1 MPFASLKGYYD
12 LILAQEDGQEVK
24 RQVDPWV
31 GGFGIGARISVFGY
45 FLRFDYAWGV
55 EDWEIPNKKG
65 MFMFSLGT
73 DF

>member
-1 MPFASLKGYYD
+1 M
-12 LILAQEDGQEVK
+12 
-24 RQVDPWV
+24 DPWV
-31 GGFGIGARISVFGY
+31 GGFGIGVRFSLLGY

-55 EDWEIPNKKG
+55 EDLKIPNKKG

>member
-1 MPFASLKGYYD
+1 MIQQLTYS
-12 LILAQEDGQEVK
+12 IHEVI
-24 RQVDPWV
+24 PYINWP
-31 GGFGIGARISVFGY
+31 Y
-45 FLRFDYAWGV
+45 FDYAWGV